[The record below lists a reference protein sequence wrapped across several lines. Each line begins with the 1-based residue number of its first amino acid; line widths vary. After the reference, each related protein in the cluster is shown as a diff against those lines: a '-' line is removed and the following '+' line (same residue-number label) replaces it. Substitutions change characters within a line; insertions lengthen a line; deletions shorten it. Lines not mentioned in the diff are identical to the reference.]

1 MGEEGRKEVFVRK
14 TSGLI
19 RNLSAR
25 DAMVFNLMVM
35 APTAILVYG
44 VWASMIWPGVHLPTT
59 ALICIPISLIVG
71 LFYAVYSTTM
81 PRSGGDYVWAS
92 RTLHPAIGFMISFCM
107 FMIVLGVAGSYIP
120 WFTQW
125 ALSPMLEANGYADA
139 AALVATNEF
148 SYVFALLFYL
158 IVAAILSKG
167 SKVMSYVLGI
177 MFGLVF
183 VGFIMYSLTMM
194 TTGPAQFAAN
204 FNAQT
209 GMNYQAV
216 IDKATELGFPGKFLV
231 DATLLGFSFTL
242 INFLG
247 FHTSVYL
254 SGEVKDVRR
263 SQLIAIAGAVIVFGL
278 ISWIA
283 YEVTYH
289 GMGGIFV
296 GALSY
301 LAASGD
307 PSYTL
312 PFAQPFFMPYL
323 YRYAVSTPVY
333 TFVLFCWSMMILA
346 AIITYIAIA
355 VRLTFA
361 WSFDRVLPTALS
373 KVDRRYGTPYMA
385 LIFVTI
391 VAILL
396 QIAWLWTPLLSYFA
410 YIPLVWMIMQ
420 IITAI
425 SALAFPRVRKDIYEK
440 SPAIARAK
448 IGPFPVLSTLAVLAI
463 IFGLYIAYASMQPA
477 MIGAIN
483 PSILT
488 FSVGL
493 FVLGLVIYF
502 ISSLYHRKIGIPLEL
517 SFKEVPPE

>member
-1 MGEEGRKEVFVRK
+1 MEKEGRKEVFVRK

-19 RNLSAR
+19 RNLSAW
-25 DAMVFNLMVM
+25 DALVFNLMVM
-35 APTAILVYG
+35 APTAVLVYG
-44 VWASMIWPGVHLPTT
+44 IWASMIWPGVHLPTT
-59 ALICIPISLIVG
+59 ALICIPISIVVG

-81 PRSGGDYVWAS
+81 PRSGGDYVWVS
-92 RTLHPAIGFMISFCM
+92 RTLHPAIGFMISFCL

-125 ALSPMLEANGYADA
+125 ALSPMLEANGFVDA
-139 AALVATNEF
+139 AAFVSTNEF
-148 SYVFALLFYL
+148 SYVFAVVFYL
-158 IVAAILSKG
+158 ICAAIMSKG
-167 SKVMSYVLGI
+167 SKVMSYVLEVL
-177 MFGLVF
+177 FGLVF
-183 VGFIMYSLTMM
+183 LGFIIYSVTLLM
-194 TTGPAQFAAN
+194 GGSAQFAAN

-216 IDKATELGFPGKFLV
+216 IDKAIQTGFPGKFLM

-247 FHTSVYL
+247 FHCSVYL
-254 SGEVKDVRR
+254 SGEVKEVRR
-263 SQLIAIAGAVIVFGL
+263 SQLIAIAGAVIIFGL
-278 ISWIA
+278 ITWIV
-283 YEVTYH
+283 YEVTYQ

-301 LAASGD
+301 LAAIKD

-312 PFAQPFFMPYL
+312 PFVPFLMPYL

-373 KVDRRYGTPYMA
+373 KVDRHYGAPYMA

-410 YIPLVWMIMQ
+410 YIPLVWMILQ
-420 IITAI
+420 IITGI
-425 SALAFPRVRKDIYEK
+425 SALVFSRVRKDIYEK
-440 SPAIARAK
+440 APAIARAK
-448 IGPFPVLSTLAVLAI
+448 IGPLPVLATLAVLAI
-463 IFGLYIAYASMQPA
+463 ISGLYIAYASMQPA
-477 MIGAIN
+477 MIGAID
-483 PSILT
+483 PSVLT
-488 FSVGL
+488 FSFGL
-493 FVLGLVIYF
+493 FVTGLVIYA
-502 ISSLYHRKIGIPLEL
+502 ISSIYHRKVGIPLEL